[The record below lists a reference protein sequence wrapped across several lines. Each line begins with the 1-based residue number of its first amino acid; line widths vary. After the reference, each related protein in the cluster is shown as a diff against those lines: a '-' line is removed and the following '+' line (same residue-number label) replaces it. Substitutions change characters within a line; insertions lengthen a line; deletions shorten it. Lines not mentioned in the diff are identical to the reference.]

1 MRILHF
7 LDTTNHG
14 GAEVLTLDVCRNA
27 KNAGFEMTFVTSNGG
42 TMEDDFRLS
51 GAEFYKF
58 KRKFPI
64 DFSLVS
70 NLRQIIEEKQISI
83 VHAHQPVEALHLYLA
98 TRKMKNVG
106 KVLSYHGGTTLDWK
120 NLQAAKFLIPRMDA
134 NVIVSESL
142 KKDYSF
148 DTKNFTVIYNGTDAK
163 RLKPSGKSVRDE
175 LNLPN
180 NSLLIGMI
188 GNFYR
193 ENRKDQL
200 TICRALPKIFA
211 EIPNLQC
218 IFAGKTEAGAEEKK
232 AACVNFCIDNS
243 ISESVHFL
251 GVRND
256 IPDILVELDLFIFS
270 SFHEGLPIAMI
281 EAMLAKVPLI
291 ISDIEPLLEA
301 SENGKY
307 AEIFPLQ
314 NAEILSEK
322 IVQLLKN
329 KQLRDDLAN
338 RAFDYANENFSIE
351 AHLKNL
357 KNLYE
362 KILSSKEKLSTD

>member
-1 MRILHF
+1 MKILHF
-7 LDTTNHG
+7 LDTINHG

-42 TMEDDFRLS
+42 TMEEDFRQS
-51 GAEFYKF
+51 GVDFYKF
-58 KRKFPI
+58 KRRFPI

-70 NLRQIIEEKQISI
+70 KLCQLIVEKQISI
-83 VHAHQPVEALHLYLA
+83 AHTHQPVEALHLYLA
-98 TRKMKNVG
+98 VRKMKNVG

-120 NLQAAKFLIPRMDA
+120 NLQSAKFLIPRMDA

-148 DTKNFTVIYNGTDAK
+148 DTKDFTVIYNGTDAK
-163 RLKPSGKSVRDE
+163 RLKPSGKSLFQE
-175 LNLPN
+175 LNLPKGA
-180 NSLLIGMI
+180 LLIGMI

-211 EIPNLQC
+211 EIPNVHC
-218 IFAGKTEAGAEEKK
+218 IFAGKTEAGAEEKLTQCK
-232 AACVNFCIDNS
+232 NFCAENNIA
-243 ISESVHFL
+243 EKVHFL
-251 GVRND
+251 GVRSD
-256 IPDILVELDLFIFS
+256 IPDILAELDLFIFS

-281 EAMLAKVPLI
+281 ESMLAKVPLI
-291 ISDIEPLLEA
+291 VSDIEPLMEA
-301 SENGKY
+301 SENGKF
-307 AEIFPLQ
+307 AEVFPLQ
-314 NAEILSEK
+314 NTEILSGK
-322 IVQLLKN
+322 IVQLLKD
-329 KQLRDDLAN
+329 KYLRDNLAN

-362 KILSSKEKLSTD
+362 EILNR